1 MSIKIVSDS
10 SSNVFHIEGVNYTT
24 VPMKIIAGEKEYIDA
39 PGTNV
44 RGMVDDLRAYKGKSG
59 SSCAN
64 AQEWLDAFG
73 DADMAFGVTI
83 SRNLS
88 GSYNSAYGLKGLCK
102 KCLMLLFV
110 IVAVQA
116 DNLMGG
122 DYVRDAVCIGFCTN
136 EILSIVENLGLAGV
150 PMPQAVV
157 KALEQL
163 QEK

>member
-1 MSIKIVSDS
+1 MKDTLCTLLGLSGSALCWAFGGWDAGLTALVVCMSVDYISGSLVAL
-10 SSNVFHIEGVNYTT
+10 VFHNS
-24 VPMKIIAGEKEYIDA
+24 
-39 PGTNV
+39 
-44 RGMVDDLRAYKGKSG
+44 RKS
-59 SSCAN
+59 
-64 AQEWLDAFG
+64 E
-73 DADMAFGVTI
+73 T
-83 SRNLS
+83 

-116 DNLMGG
+116 DSLMGG
-122 DYVRDAVCIGFCTN
+122 DFVRDAVCIGFSTN

-163 QEK
+163 QSK